1 MACLTTEARV
11 AMRELRER
19 DCSKSEV
26 SRVLGV
32 SEGTVRYP
40 EKRWYSGAEDGG
52 CRERSA
58 ASGSSAAIAHWRS
71 QQAEEGLNLAQR
83 HEWLVREHDYVGS
96 LRSVQ
101 RYWKRRY
108 PAPAIRARRRVETA
122 PGAQVQVDW
131 AYFPRVFLG
140 GELVR
145 LVSLHMLLS
154 WSRKEAVVWA
164 RDRKM
169 LSWLHCPTAGF
180 VRLGGVAATARVDN
194 EKTVVSKGAGAW
206 GTINPV
212 YRRYAMQLRFHPDP
226 CAARHPRGKG
236 KVERKI
242 RDQRSAFDPG
252 GKSSRTLRRCNR
264 GRTPARTIARRG
276 YAARPR
282 AVRWRK
288 PGSGSGLC

>member
-1 MACLTTEARV
+1 MARLTTEARV

-32 SEGTVRYP
+32 SEGRVRYP
-40 EKRWYSGAEDGG
+40 EKRWHSGAEDGG

-71 QQAEEGLNLAQR
+71 LQAEEGLNLAQR

-131 AYFPRVFLG
+131 AHFPRVFLG
-140 GELVR
+140 GELVS

-154 WSRKEAVVWA
+154 WSRKQAVVWA

-169 LSWLHCPTAGF
+169 LSWLHCHTAGF
-180 VRLGGVAATARVDN
+180 ARLGGGRGD
-194 EKTVVSKGAGAW
+194 GAG
-206 GTINPV
+206 GQREDGCIEGS
-212 YRRYAMQLRFHPDP
+212 RGLGHDQ
-226 CAARHPRGKG
+226 PRVPSVCDAVAVPPGSL
-236 KVERKI
+236 
-242 RDQRSAFDPG
+242 RSASPAGEGEGGTQDPG
-252 GKSSRTLRRCNR
+252 SAERL
-264 GRTPARTIARRG
+264 
-276 YAARPR
+276 
-282 AVRWRK
+282 
-288 PGSGSGLC
+288 

>member
-1 MACLTTEARV
+1 MARLTTEARV

-32 SEGTVRYP
+32 SEGRVRYP
-40 EKRWYSGAEDGG
+40 EKRWHSGAEDGG

-71 QQAEEGLNLAQR
+71 LQAEEGLNLAQR

-145 LVSLHMLLS
+145 LDSLHMLLS

-180 VRLGGVAATARVDN
+180 ARLGGVAATARVDN

-226 CAARHPRGKG
+226 CARVTRGGRWNARSGISGAPL
-236 KVERKI
+236 I
-242 RDQRSAFDPG
+242 PG
-252 GKSSRTLRRCNR
+252 GRVR
-264 GRTPARTIARRG
+264 GP
-276 YAARPR
+276 
-282 AVRWRK
+282 
-288 PGSGSGLC
+288 